1 MILNFTEASLEEAAI
16 EILGELGYDYRFGPD
31 ISHDGDSPE
40 REDYKDVILK
50 NRVKDALF
58 RINKDIPREALED
71 AYRQLITFNS
81 PSLIE
86 NNNYFHRLLTEGI
99 EVSFKEKNLIRTKR
113 VFVVDFKN
121 PTENDFLVVNQF
133 TIEGLENRRP
143 DLILFINGLPLVVVE
158 LKSASDENVGIESAY
173 NQIQTYKKDIE
184 SLFNYNAFN
193 ILSDGINA
201 KVGTLTSN
209 LERYMNWRTE
219 DGENIAPLNMPQYE
233 TLFRGMLEKE
243 RLLNIVS
250 NFILFQESKSDD
262 YDKNGK
268 KIGDKKTIIK
278 ILAAYHQYFAVEKAV
293 EKTKLA
299 SSENGDRKI
308 GVIWHTQGSGKS
320 FSMVFYTAKLV
331 KELNNP
337 TIIVITDR
345 NDLDEQLYT
354 TFSKSKEIL
363 RQTPKQANVRKLTTE
378 QKLSQSKNNS
388 KEINGLYDLLNE
400 RESGGIIFTTI
411 QKFKPEEG
419 EMPILTDRKN
429 VIIIA
434 DEAHRSQ
441 YGLDAKADI
450 KTGDIKF
457 GYAKYMRDALPNASY
472 IGFTGTPIEFEDKST
487 PAVFGNYIDIYD
499 MTRAVE
505 DKATVKIYYENR
517 IIKLE
522 ADEKI
527 LKEIDEEFEE
537 ITEGQ
542 EDFDR
547 EKNKSKWTRMEA
559 IVGSPNR
566 IKKLAEDLVNHYET
580 KSQIMDGKAMVVCM
594 SRKICVDLYDAIVE
608 LRPDWHSD
616 DIDKGKIKV
625 VMTGS
630 AADNERIQK
639 HVGAKQRRDTLADRM
654 KDNSDELKI
663 VIVRD
668 MWLTGFDVPSM
679 HTMYIDKPMKGHNLM
694 QAIARVN
701 RVFKDKEG
709 GVVVDYIGI
718 LESLKRALKEYTDS
732 DKENTGIDTSLAI
745 AVMLEKLE
753 VLRGIFHN
761 LDYSDYMGTSQVKR
775 IRAITAGMDFVL
787 SKDEKEQKE
796 FKQFAT
802 ELGKAH
808 GLCAASDEG
817 KAIAVEVSYFKSV
830 KASLVKLDEKGKKN
844 LSRAEIEKRVN
855 QMLERSII
863 SEEVIDVFEAM
874 GLSRPDVS
882 ILSEEFLE
890 EVKALKTK
898 NLALEMLKKLLEGEI
913 KTMERS
919 NLVKSE
925 LFSEKLKKSLNKYR
939 NQAITNA
946 EVIEELIKMAKEIKR
961 MHEEEEKLGLN
972 RDEIAFYYALSKEE
986 TVRAFIDDETLKKIA
1001 QELTDAIRKNV
1012 TIDFNVRTQAQATMR
1027 TIIRRL
1033 LKKYDY
1039 PPEQAREALNIVMKQ
1054 VELMCSNEA
1063 AVFEED
1069 LDYIAEKTT
1078 NYRISTITDYQD
1090 DDIEF
1095 AAEDEKPYGEE

>member
-1 MILNFTEASLEEAAI
+1 MKGELPLSLDVNFTEDLLEEAAI
-16 EILGELGYDYRFGPD
+16 EILTELGYEHKFGPD
-31 ISHDGDSPE
+31 IAYDGEAPE
-40 REDYKDVILK
+40 RKDYKEVILE

-58 RINKDIPREALED
+58 RINRDIPRDALED
-71 AYRQLITFNS
+71 AYRQIITFNS
-81 PSLIE
+81 PSLVE
-86 NNNYFHRLLTEGI
+86 NNHYFHKLLTEGI
-99 EVSFKEKNLIRTKR
+99 EVSFKEKEHVRTKR
-113 VFVVDFKN
+113 AYLVDFEHKDR
-121 PTENDFLVVNQF
+121 NDFLVVNQF
-133 TIEGLENRRP
+133 TILGLENRRP
-143 DLILFINGLPLVVVE
+143 DLILFINGIPLVVVE
-158 LKSASDENVGIESAY
+158 LKSASDENVGIENAY

-184 SLFNYNAFN
+184 SLFNYNA
-193 ILSDGINA
+193 ICIISDGINA
-201 KVGTLTSN
+201 KAGSITSD
-209 LERYMNWRTE
+209 LERFMNWRSE
-219 DGENIAPLNMPQYE
+219 DGVNVAPLTIPQYE
-233 TLFRGMLEKE
+233 TLFRGMLAKE
-243 RLLNIVS
+243 RILNIIS
-250 NFILFQESKSDD
+250 NFILFQESKSSD
-262 YDKNGK
+262 YDSHGK
-268 KIGDKKTIIK
+268 KLGDKKSLIK
-278 ILAAYHQYFAVEKAV
+278 ILAAYHQYFAVDKAV

-299 SSENGDRKI
+299 TSEVGDRKI

-320 FSMVFYTAKLV
+320 FSMVFYTARLV

-345 NDLDEQLYT
+345 NDLDDQLYT
-354 TFSKSKEIL
+354 TFAKSKEIL
-363 RQTPKQANVRKLTTE
+363 RQEPKQAHVRRLTEE
-378 QKLSQSKNNS
+378 QKKAQAKDNS
-388 KEINGLYDLLNE
+388 REINGLYDLLNE

-419 EMPILTDRKN
+419 EMSVLTDRRN

-441 YGLDAKADI
+441 YGLDAKTNL
-450 KTGDIKF
+450 KTGDVKF

-487 PAVFGNYIDIYD
+487 PAVFGDYIDIYD

-522 ADEKI
+522 ADEDV
-527 LKEIDEEFEE
+527 LEELDEEFEE

-542 EDFDR
+542 EEIER
-547 EKNKSKWTRMEA
+547 EKNKAKWSRIEA

-566 IKKLAEDLVNHYET
+566 IKKLAEDIVNHYEA
-580 KSQIMDGKAMVVCM
+580 KAEVMDGKAMIVCM
-594 SRKICVDLYDAIVE
+594 SRKICVDLYDAITAI
-608 LRPDWHSD
+608 RPDWHSD
-616 DIDKGKIKV
+616 DVNKGKIKI

-630 AADNERIQK
+630 AADEERLQK
-639 HVGAKQRRDTLADRM
+639 HVGGKQRRDTLANRM
-654 KDNSDELKI
+654 KDNNDDLKI

-732 DKENTGIDTSLAI
+732 DKENTGIDTSAAI
-745 AVMLEKLE
+745 AIMLEKLE
-753 VLRGIFHN
+753 VLRGMFHG
-761 LDYSDYMGTSQVKR
+761 LDYSDYMGQSQVKR
-775 IRAITAGMDFVL
+775 IRAITTGMDFVL
-787 SKDEKEQKE
+787 SKGEKEQKD

-808 GLCAASDEG
+808 GLCAATEEG
-817 KAIAVEVSYFKSV
+817 KAVALEVSYFKSV
-830 KASLVKLDEKGKKN
+830 KASLVKLETRGKKA
-844 LSRAEIEKRVN
+844 LSKAEIEKRIN

-874 GLSRPDVS
+874 GLKRPDIS
-882 ILSEEFLE
+882 ILDEEFLE

-913 KTMERS
+913 KVMEKS

-925 LFSEKLKKSLNKYR
+925 LFSDRLKKALNKYR
-939 NQAITNA
+939 NQAVTNA
-946 EVIEELIKMAKEIKR
+946 EVIEELVRMAKDIKK
-961 MHEEEEKLGLN
+961 MHEDEAKLGLN
-972 RDEIAFYYALSKEE
+972 KDEIAFYYALAK
-986 TVRAFIDDETLKKIA
+986 DDVAREFYDDATLKKIA
-1001 QELTDAIRKNV
+1001 QELTDSIRRNV
-1012 TIDFNVRTQAQATMR
+1012 TIDFNVRSQAQAAMR
-1027 TIIRRL
+1027 KSIRRL

-1039 PPEQAREALNIVMKQ
+1039 PPEQAKNALEVVMKQ
-1054 VELMCSNEA
+1054 VELMCSSEA
-1063 AVFEED
+1063 STYD
-1069 LDYIAEKTT
+1069 SMIYAEM
-1078 NYRISTITDYQD
+1078 
-1090 DDIEF
+1090 
-1095 AAEDEKPYGEE
+1095 AAETSGDYTF